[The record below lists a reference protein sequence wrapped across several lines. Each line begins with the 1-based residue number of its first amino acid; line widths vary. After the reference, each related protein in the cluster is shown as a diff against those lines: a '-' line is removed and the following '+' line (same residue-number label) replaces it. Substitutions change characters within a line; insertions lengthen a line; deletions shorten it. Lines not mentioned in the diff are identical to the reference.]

1 MISILTMGTNVKNIF
16 MYLCDRMKSSAKHR
30 FLLSMLFLGGFSMLY
45 GQSNTMNIPLTA
57 QLEIEVIIPISIAKE
72 SNLSFGF
79 ASPGPGTG
87 TVTVTAAESPQR
99 TASGAASLL
108 PSTGAVSAATFR
120 VTGTP
125 YATVNISVPDW
136 THTLN
141 HQGGTSHLNLDLTS
155 SATNLQ
161 LGAAG
166 EDVFYVGGT
175 VTMWWGQ
182 QLGEYTGTFTVTVS
196 YD

>member
-1 MISILTMGTNVKNIF
+1 MGTNVKNIF
-16 MYLCDRMKSSAKHR
+16 MYLCDRMRSSAKYR
-30 FLLSMLFLGGFSMLY
+30 FLLSMLFMGGFSVMY
-45 GQSNTMNIPLTA
+45 GQSNTMDVPLTA

-87 TVTVTAAESPQR
+87 YVTVTAEENPQR

-108 PSTGAVSAATFR
+108 PSTGVVSSGKFR

-125 YATVNISVPDW
+125 YASVNVTVPASLPLS
-136 THTLN
+136 HA
-141 HQGGTSHLNLDLTS
+141 GGSSSLNLDLTS

-175 VTMWWGQ
+175 VTMLSGQ
-182 QLGEYTGTFTVTVS
+182 QLGQYTGTFTVTVS

>member
-1 MISILTMGTNVKNIF
+1 
-16 MYLCDRMKSSAKHR
+16 MYLCKRMRSSAKHR
-30 FLLSMLFLGGFSMLY
+30 FLLSMLFLSGFSLMY
-45 GQSNTMNIPLTA
+45 GQSQTKYVPLTA

-87 TVTVTAAESPQR
+87 TVTVTAEENPQR
-99 TASGAASLL
+99 TASGVASLL
-108 PSTGAVSAATFR
+108 PSTGIVSAGKFR

-125 YATVNISVPDW
+125 YASVNITVPDW
-136 THTLN
+136 IHTLN
-141 HQGGTSHLNLDLTS
+141 HQGGTSSLNLELTS

-182 QLGEYTGTFTVTVS
+182 ELGQYTGTFTVTVS